1 MIKKSDMFKKIKAL
15 NLVWIVLVFGW
26 CGCNQPAKQPD
37 TSSVKIDF
45 KINRFE
51 KDFFSCKNAAELNSC
66 REKDTFLFDI
76 YVNNIIGD
84 ISGGR
89 DIPFDEK
96 SSNLLK
102 YILHPEIKDLY
113 QECQSQYGDFD
124 KYAADFKQALTYYKY
139 YFPKRNVPEIV
150 TMVAPFRAFHPCTE
164 QFLAICLDMYLGPEF
179 SPYYSPDLEFPQYQ
193 ISKMKGDFLVPNAMK
208 AWLLSEFEEPKT
220 GSKYI
225 DFIIYNGKI
234 MYALDKL
241 LPTTQDSLK
250 MGYVSGQLEFCKNQ
264 EYQIW
269 DNIISNK
276 LLYSSDLY
284 AFRGY
289 LGDGPFSSG
298 PGVPK
303 ESPPKIGEFLG
314 WQIVKAYM
322 DRKPETDMESLF
334 KMPAQTVLDISK
346 YKP

>member
-1 MIKKSDMFKKIKAL
+1 MFKIIKAL
-15 NLVWIVLVFGW
+15 NLVLVVLVLTW
-26 CGCNQPAKQPD
+26 SGCNQPNKQPD
-37 TSSVKIDF
+37 VNGIKIDYSL
-45 KINRFE
+45 NRFE
-51 KDFFSCKNAAELNSC
+51 KDFFACKNSQDLITC
-66 REKDTFLFDI
+66 RLKDTFLFDI

-89 DIPFDEK
+89 NTEWDEK
-96 SSNLLK
+96 SSYLLK

-113 QECQSQYGDFD
+113 QECQKKYGDFD
-124 KYAADFKQALTYYKY
+124 AYSSELKKAFTFYKY
-139 YFPKRNVPEIV
+139 YFPERNIPEIV
-150 TMVAPFRAFHPCTE
+150 TMVAPFRAFHPCSE
-164 QFLAICLDMYLGPEF
+164 HFLGISLDMYLGADF

-193 ISKMKGDFLVPNAMK
+193 INKMKSDFMVSNAMK
-208 AWLLSEFEEPKT
+208 AWLLSEFDEPQT
-220 GSKYI
+220 GSKFLDYI
-225 DFIIYNGKI
+225 MYHGKI
-234 MYALDKL
+234 TYALDVL
-241 LPTTQDSLK
+241 LPQVQDSLK
-250 MGYVSGQLEFCKNQ
+250 MGYIAGQIEFCKNQ

-303 ESPPKIGEFLG
+303 ESPPKIGEYIG
-314 WQIVKAYM
+314 WKIVKAYM
-322 DRKPETDMESLF
+322 KKKPETDLETLF
-334 KMPAQTVLDISK
+334 KLPAQTILDVSK